1 MRAPS
6 SELPIVFDGVT
17 VTAGA
22 VTILDRIALTLA
34 PGAPTVLI
42 GPNGSG
48 KSTLLRVAMGLLAPS
63 RGRITWGGLENV
75 PPLKRAIVF
84 QRPAM
89 LRRSAAANIR
99 FALRAA
105 GIPRAEHARRIG
117 ELLELVGLGPLADRA
132 ARRLSG
138 GEQQRL
144 ALARALARDPA
155 VLFLDEP
162 TASLDPTA
170 TKAVEDII
178 RAVSER
184 NIKVVM
190 ATHDLGEARRLAGD
204 VVMLHRGRIVETAA
218 AASFFDSRKPAR
230 PRHSSRAN
238 CSSDGRKIQM
248 KMLTRRLLI
257 AVAASFVFAG
267 HAFAQDKS
275 IVVASTTST
284 QDSGLFGHILPM
296 FKAKTGIDVKVVAQ
310 GTGQALD
317 TARRGDADVV
327 FVHAKPAEEKF
338 LSEGFGV
345 KRYPVMYNDF
355 VLIGPK
361 SDPAGIKGSKDIV
374 AALRAIKAKGA
385 DFISRGDKSGT
396 HQAELNLWKVA
407 GIDIAKDKGPWYKE
421 IGQGMGAALNTA
433 SASNAYVLADRGTWL
448 SFKNRGEL
456 VIAVEGDKRLFNQ
469 YGVMLV
475 NPEKHPSVKKDLGQQ
490 FIDWLVSPEGQKA
503 IADYKINGE
512 QLFYPN
518 ASDSGA

>member
-1 MRAPS
+1 M
-6 SELPIVFDGVT
+6 
-17 VTAGA
+17 
-22 VTILDRIALTLA
+22 
-34 PGAPTVLI
+34 
-42 GPNGSG
+42 N
-48 KSTLLRVAMGLLAPS
+48 
-63 RGRITWGGLENV
+63 
-75 PPLKRAIVF
+75 
-84 QRPAM
+84 
-89 LRRSAAANIR
+89 
-99 FALRAA
+99 
-105 GIPRAEHARRIG
+105 
-117 ELLELVGLGPLADRA
+117 
-132 ARRLSG
+132 
-138 GEQQRL
+138 
-144 ALARALARDPA
+144 
-155 VLFLDEP
+155 
-162 TASLDPTA
+162 
-170 TKAVEDII
+170 
-178 RAVSER
+178 
-184 NIKVVM
+184 
-190 ATHDLGEARRLAGD
+190 
-204 VVMLHRGRIVETAA
+204 
-218 AASFFDSRKPAR
+218 
-230 PRHSSRAN
+230 
-238 CSSDGRKIQM
+238 
-248 KMLTRRLLI
+248 MLTRRLII
-257 AVAASFVFAG
+257 AATASFVFAG

-361 SDPAGIKGSKDIV
+361 GDPAGIKGSKDIV
-374 AALRAIKAKGA
+374 AALGAIKARGA

-396 HQAELNLWKVA
+396 HQAEINLWKVA
-407 GIDIAKDKGPWYKE
+407 GVDIAKDKGPWYKE

-448 SFKNRGEL
+448 SFKNRGDL

-490 FIDWLVSPEGQKA
+490 FIDWLVSSEGQKA

-512 QLFYPN
+512 QLFFPN
-518 ASDSGA
+518 AAVPGA